1 MLLSNLLPNIYY
13 FTTRWWSEEIAPI
26 GRQRRRITN
35 LITDTSTWVYTIY
48 IKCHDNSQSIQ
59 DIMWCNRKKYIIL
72 TGASGRHYGSRI
84 LNGYRYLVEN
94 ETCGRLRTITVRF
107 PRTFSVPRC
116 VGTTEKPLGTRY
128 SVGVPRR
135 CVSRPPRHRGR
146 KRSNR
151 LERHQPS
158 VVLQFSL

>member
-1 MLLSNLLPNIYY
+1 
-13 FTTRWWSEEIAPI
+13 
-26 GRQRRRITN
+26 
-35 LITDTSTWVYTIY
+35 
-48 IKCHDNSQSIQ
+48 
-59 DIMWCNRKKYIIL
+59 MWYNRKKYIIL
-72 TGASGRHYGSRI
+72 TGASGCHYGSRL
-84 LNGYRYLVEN
+84 LNGYLYLVEN

-151 LERHQPS
+151 LERRRPS
-158 VVLQFSL
+158 VVLQFSLWKPAGRREKWMMVTINRKFLFVYLLKHPVQLRMANLTKFKKKKTPV